1 VTSTVFTEEALLIQ
15 ARMSRIKKDTDIMP
29 LTRGLPEGLSERE
42 FTRRF
47 ENTKSKPFLHISET
61 IDDRID
67 HCPVYWGGAIQ

>member
-1 VTSTVFTEEALLIQ
+1 
-15 ARMSRIKKDTDIMP
+15 MP